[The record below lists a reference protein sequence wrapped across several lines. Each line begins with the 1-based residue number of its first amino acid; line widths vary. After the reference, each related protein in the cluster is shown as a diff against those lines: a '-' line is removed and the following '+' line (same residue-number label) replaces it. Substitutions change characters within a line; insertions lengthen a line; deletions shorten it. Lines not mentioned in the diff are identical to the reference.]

1 VIGVEAAIQVAI
13 VFVGIV
19 VFLKFAGMCKKFTLS
34 SGFKKVVYG
43 ITAVGLIALN
53 YFAGGEPAAWVIIS
67 GFVIVCLFTL
77 ALMSETQVANNS

>member
-1 VIGVEAAIQVAI
+1 MEAAIQVALI
-13 VFVGIV
+13 FVGIA

-43 ITAVGLIALN
+43 ITVVGLIALN
-53 YFAGGEPAAWVIIS
+53 ALAGGEPAAWVVIS

-77 ALMSETQVANNS
+77 ALMSETQVTN